1 MISSSIYFFYFVL
14 CSQHALFFAFDFTYF
29 VQFYIIFQQN
39 QQLLFAPL
47 ATNQYY
53 ESREVAV
60 TEVEKTIGELGS
72 LFKRLA
78 TMISE
83 QQVSSKKNYFL
94 FYCDI

>member
-1 MISSSIYFFYFVL
+1 M
-14 CSQHALFFAFDFTYF
+14 
-29 VQFYIIFQQN
+29 
-39 QQLLFAPL
+39 FAPL

-83 QQVSSKKNYFL
+83 QQVSSKKKLFFIILRLLTSLIVSHLFFSFL
-94 FYCDI
+94 FV

>member
-1 MISSSIYFFYFVL
+1 M
-14 CSQHALFFAFDFTYF
+14 
-29 VQFYIIFQQN
+29 
-39 QQLLFAPL
+39 FAPL

-83 QQVSSKKNYFL
+83 QQVSSKKKLFLTILRLLTSFTVSHPFFSFL
-94 FYCDI
+94 FV

>member
-1 MISSSIYFFYFVL
+1 M
-14 CSQHALFFAFDFTYF
+14 
-29 VQFYIIFQQN
+29 
-39 QQLLFAPL
+39 FAPL

-83 QQVSSKKNYFL
+83 QQVSSKRNYFL
-94 FYCDI
+94 LYCDFYLH

>member
-1 MISSSIYFFYFVL
+1 M
-14 CSQHALFFAFDFTYF
+14 
-29 VQFYIIFQQN
+29 
-39 QQLLFAPL
+39 FAPL
-47 ATNQYY
+47 ATNQYF

-94 FYCDI
+94 LYCDF